1 MSFRKIPNLDVWE
14 DSEYASGQIKYV
26 SQYASGQLY
35 SD

>member
-1 MSFRKIPNLDVWE
+1 MLFRKMPNLDVWE
-14 DSEYASGQIKYV
+14 DSEYASGQIECV

>member
-1 MSFRKIPNLDVWE
+1 MLFRKMPNLDFWE
-14 DSEYASGQIKYV
+14 DSEYASGQIEYV